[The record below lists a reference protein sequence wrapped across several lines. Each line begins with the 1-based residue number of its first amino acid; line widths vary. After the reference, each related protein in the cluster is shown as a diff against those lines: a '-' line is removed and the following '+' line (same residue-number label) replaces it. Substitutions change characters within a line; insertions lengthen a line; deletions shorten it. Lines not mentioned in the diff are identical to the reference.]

1 MKRILLSSLSLILLL
16 SLSAFAQDAQHL
28 TLMVTG
34 QPGQIPILQMNGKS
48 YVDIDA
54 LARLTNSSVS
64 IKGNQVI
71 LTPLV
76 RSRVRSRWITTL
88 PHPPDSSS
96 ASPRHS
102 MWMPRLRIPLDKP
115 S

>member
-1 MKRILLSSLSLILLL
+1 MI
-16 SLSAFAQDAQHL
+16 A
-28 TLMVTG
+28 G
-34 QPGQIPILQMNGKS
+34 QPGQIPIVQMNGKS

-71 LTPLV
+71 LTPLG
-76 RSRVRSRWITTL
+76 SAPSAQPLDHEPSAPAGQLKRVAETQ
-88 PHPPDSSS
+88 HVD
-96 ASPRHS
+96 A
-102 MWMPRLRIPLDKP
+102 RLRIPLDKP